1 MRAALWWTGVLMVCC
16 SVWCALGSAGE
27 GPGSVGHEERLW
39 ALAEARQNQ
48 LERTVTV
55 LRDPMLDSFLEKMAA
70 ALFMHAKT
78 ELPPVRIRVL
88 QQVEADA
95 RAYPNG
101 VIYLTTG
108 ILAQAHNPDQLAM
121 IMAHEIIHY
130 TARHALEAFGALHDG
145 GPGNGR
151 GIHSTFAG
159 NPTRRAQ
166 QDMALLCAASEEQA
180 DREGLAL
187 MQAAGY
193 CPAEVTHLMRAFQA
207 LEIHDDGGGD
217 AAASGTLRSR
227 MALLDA
233 LPAPAAACSASP
245 SSNRN
250 YAASIA
256 PALLANAQSALEAGR
271 WTVAA
276 ESIRRYLAVRPD
288 DARALYLRGK
298 ARSRMERDSDSAL
311 VDYQEAIGLDRGFA
325 PAYQAIGIIHF
336 KAGRL
341 QLARRYLE
349 TSLALAPQARDNAF
363 IEGYLKLCRE

>member
-1 MRAALWWTGVLMVCC
+1 MRAAVWWTGVLMVCC
-16 SVWCALGSAGE
+16 SVWCALSSAGE
-27 GPGSVGHEERLW
+27 SPTRVDYEERLW
-39 ALAEARQNQ
+39 ALAEARQDQ

-55 LRDPMLDSFLEKMAA
+55 LHDPVLDTFLEKMAT

-108 ILAQAHNPDQLAM
+108 ILAHARNQDQLAM

-130 TARHALEAFGALHDG
+130 TARHALGAFGVLHDG
-145 GPGNGR
+145 GPANGE
-151 GIHSTFAG
+151 GIHRTFAG

-207 LEIHDDGGGD
+207 LDTHNDGGGQ
-217 AAASGTLRSR
+217 AASSGALRSR
-227 MALLDA
+227 TALLDV
-233 LPAPAAACSASP
+233 LVAPTAACSASP
-245 SSNRN
+245 SAHLN

-276 ESIRRYLAVRPD
+276 ESIRRYLTVRPD

-298 ARSRMERDSDSAL
+298 ARSRIEQDSDGAL
-311 VDYQEAIGLDRGFA
+311 VDYQEAIDLDRSFA